1 MIQMTET
8 SLPYS
13 LLFLSDRVCSG
24 ANANTQLGSS
34 RELTDNL
41 EEPVLLPLSQR
52 PAGFQSDLNSSEYHV
67 FEIDDCA
74 CVQRLWQVLQ
84 SSGKDLEGIT
94 APQGRGNALEWSP
107 EQKDMLAIF
116 YER

>member
-1 MIQMTET
+1 MT
-8 SLPYS
+8 
-13 LLFLSDRVCSG
+13 DK
-24 ANANTQLGSS
+24 
-34 RELTDNL
+34 L
-41 EEPVLLPLSQR
+41 EEPVLLPLSRR
-52 PAGFQSDLNSSEYHV
+52 PADFQSGLKPSEHHV
-67 FEIDDCA
+67 FEIDDRA

-94 APQGRGNALEWSP
+94 APQGQGDTLEWSP